1 MALQEKYQSVI
12 DLINQSGG
20 RNVTVN
26 EEGGVLKVIATVT
39 GPAEKNNVWNKIK
52 EIGGDNPSD
61 IAADITMDN
70 PEVAA
75 GPTAGGEQGIG
86 NKTYI
91 VKSGDTLSK
100 ISKDFY
106 GDAGKYMDI
115 AKANDISDPDHINV
129 GQELIIP

>member
-1 MALQEKYQSVI
+1 MALQEKYQPVI
-12 DLINQSGG
+12 DMINQSGG
-20 RNVTVN
+20 RNVTVS

-75 GPTAGGEQGIG
+75 GPTAGGEKSVGG
-86 NKTYI
+86 RSYT
-91 VKSGDTLSK
+91 VKSGDTLSG
-100 ISKDFY
+100 ISKEMY
-106 GDAGKYMDI
+106 GDAGRYMEI
-115 AKANDISDPDHINV
+115 AKANNISNPDHINV